1 VRDTATRHSPIDG
14 VSTGRLS
21 IRTTPA
27 GITALDVWAFALPA
41 LSFVQ
46 VVIVGRLILSEI
58 LAAALLPWLL
68 RSRDR
73 LRPPTWLIVLLGV
86 WFASQILTDVVVG
99 SAFSD
104 WIRGWAAI
112 AFTIIDL
119 LAILTLA
126 ATPRRARIF
135 AGGIAAGSALA
146 YFFEPTLLM
155 VADPWKFAF
164 AASIGFTL
172 AAGLSGAWAARRL
185 WLVIAAFATFGVINA
200 VLFGYRSMSGVA
212 LLTAAYLL
220 LIGLLGRHRWLAASS
235 PTRAIVGGGLFAASA
250 LLVFV
255 GLNTAAAANLLGD
268 AARAKFEAQSGEV
281 GPSVAPGGSVA
292 AGASIPPSASVAPGA
307 SAPANPLGVITG
319 GRAEF
324 LASTQA
330 ILDSP
335 ILGHGS
341 WARGPKYVEMQH
353 QKLIEMGVPR
363 GNLPTDPTLIPTHSY
378 LLGSWVWAGVAGGI
392 VWLAVAAV
400 VLWVIAS
407 LHATRLEFSP
417 LIVFAGSLLLWSI
430 AFSPYSNTERIYAMF
445 AIVVCLLGLRMV
457 QRQDEPVGQSVE
469 SAR

>member
-1 VRDTATRHSPIDG
+1 MRDTAAGDRPIESLTIGHS
-14 VSTGRLS
+14 VSTRL
-21 IRTTPA
+21 A
-27 GITALDVWAFALPA
+27 GISALDVWAFVLPA
-41 LSFVQ
+41 ASFVQ
-46 VVIVGRLILSEI
+46 VVVVGRLILSEI
-58 LAAALLPWLL
+58 LAVVLLPWLL
-68 RSRDR
+68 RSKDR
-73 LRPPTWLIVLLGV
+73 LRAPTWLIVLLGV
-86 WFASQILTDVVVG
+86 WFASQIATDVVAR

-135 AGGIAAGSALA
+135 AAGIAAGSALA

-155 VADPWKFAF
+155 IADPWKFAF
-164 AASIGFTL
+164 AASIGYAL
-172 AAGLSGAWAARRL
+172 ASALSGAWAARRP
-185 WLVIAAFATFGVINA
+185 WLAIAAFATFGVINA
-200 VLFGYRSMSGVA
+200 VVFGYRSMSGVA

-220 LIGLLGRHRWLAASS
+220 FAVLLGRQRSLPRSTPA
-235 PTRAIVGGGLFAASA
+235 RAVIGGGLYAVSA
-250 LLVFV
+250 LVVFV
-255 GLNTAAAANLLGD
+255 GLSSAAAANLLGD
-268 AARAKFEAQSGEV
+268 AARAKFEAQSGV
-281 GPSVAPGGSVA
+281 VVPSVPP
-292 AGASIPPSASVAPGA
+292 GASIAPDASLPPRPSIAPGA

-392 VWLAVAAV
+392 VWLALGALA
-400 VLWVIAS
+400 LWVIAC
-407 LHATRLEFSP
+407 LPAAKLEISP

-445 AIVVCLLGLRMV
+445 AVVVCLLGLRMV
-457 QRQDEPVGQSVE
+457 QRQDERAGQSVE
-469 SAR
+469 PAR